1 MIRKQRLLLII
12 TLNKGVIN
20 MNTFKKIGLTA
31 LAGSLVATSAYA
43 GAVSVAGGAS
53 MGVKNNK
60 GNQGKSWTMG
70 NQLTFTGGGE
80 LDNGLNVSISFVLD
94 QGDNSEGATK
104 TSTAATAESP
114 FDSHSI
120 TVSSDS
126 MGTITMAG
134 EGASSAQTALDTTAA
149 GDIWD
154 NGFGISSPASSD
166 TASGMLLYTLPSVM
180 DNVSAQ
186 ASYSPSGAAKESST
200 AFGITYTGV
209 EGLSVSV
216 GTGELS
222 TTTANASGDAT
233 TMKASYAM
241 GSFTAA
247 FSNTE
252 VDLDGT
258 GSDDEVTSFKLSY
271 TVSDDLSISYGEET
285 HETSGSSIDEE
296 VDSLSASYTTGG
308 MTITAAQVNAS
319 GVDHAAGDK
328 ERWKLG
334 VSFAF

>member
-1 MIRKQRLLLII
+1 MDDL
-12 TLNKGVIN
+12 
-20 MNTFKKIGLTA
+20 
-31 LAGSLVATSAYA
+31 SA
-43 GAVSVAGGAS
+43 SV
-53 MGVKNNK
+53 
-60 GNQGKSWTMG
+60 
-70 NQLTFTGGGE
+70 
-80 LDNGLNVSISFVLD
+80 
-94 QGDNSEGATK
+94 
-104 TSTAATAESP
+104 
-114 FDSHSI
+114 
-120 TVSSDS
+120 
-126 MGTITMAG
+126 
-134 EGASSAQTALDTTAA
+134 
-149 GDIWD
+149 
-154 NGFGISSPASSD
+154 
-166 TASGMLLYTLPSVM
+166 
-180 DNVSAQ
+180 
-186 ASYSPSGAAKESST
+186 SYSPSGAAKESST
-200 AFGITYTGV
+200 AFGLTYTGV
-209 EGLSVSV
+209 EGLSASF

-285 HETSGSSIDEE
+285 HETSGQSIDEE

>member
-1 MIRKQRLLLII
+1 
-12 TLNKGVIN
+12 
-20 MNTFKKIGLTA
+20 
-31 LAGSLVATSAYA
+31 
-43 GAVSVAGGAS
+43 
-53 MGVKNNK
+53 
-60 GNQGKSWTMG
+60 MG

-94 QGDNSEGATK
+94 QGDNEHDVDTTGAN
-104 TSTAATAESP
+104 AP

-126 MGTITMAG
+126 LGSLNMAG
-134 EGASSAQTALDTTAA
+134 EGGSSAQSALDTTAA

-180 DNVSAQ
+180 DDLSAQ
-186 ASYSPSGAAKESST
+186 VSYSAGGTGKESST
-200 AFGITYTGV
+200 AIGLTYTGV
-209 EGLSVSV
+209 EGLSVSY

-222 TTTANASGDAT
+222 TKTANASGDAT

-247 FSNTE
+247 ISNTE
-252 VDLDGT
+252 VDYDGT
-258 GSDDEVTSFKLSY
+258 GNDDEVDSFKLSY
-271 TVSDDLSISYGEET
+271 TITDDLSITYGEET

-296 VDSLSASYTTGG
+296 VESISASYTTGG
-308 MTITAAQVNAS
+308 MTVTAAQIDAS
-319 GVDHAAGDK
+319 GVDHSAGDK

>member
-1 MIRKQRLLLII
+1 M
-12 TLNKGVIN
+12 
-20 MNTFKKIGLTA
+20 
-31 LAGSLVATSAYA
+31 GSV
-43 GAVSVAGGAS
+43 
-53 MGVKNNK
+53 
-60 GNQGKSWTMG
+60 
-70 NQLTFTGGGE
+70 
-80 LDNGLNVSISFVLD
+80 
-94 QGDNSEGATK
+94 
-104 TSTAATAESP
+104 
-114 FDSHSI
+114 
-120 TVSSDS
+120 
-126 MGTITMAG
+126 TMAG

-285 HETSGSSIDEE
+285 HETSGQSIDEE

>member
-1 MIRKQRLLLII
+1 M
-12 TLNKGVIN
+12 NK
-20 MNTFKKIGLTA
+20 FKKIGLTA
-31 LAGSLVATSAYA
+31 LAGSLVATTAYA
-43 GAVSVAGGAS
+43 GSVSVSGGAS
-53 MGVKNNK
+53 MGVKNNA
-60 GNQGKSWTMG
+60 GTDGGKSWTMG

-94 QGDNSEGATK
+94 QGDNEHDVDTTGAN
-104 TSTAATAESP
+104 AP

-126 MGTITMAG
+126 LGSLNMAG
-134 EGASSAQTALDTTAA
+134 EGGSSAQSALDTTAA

-180 DNVSAQ
+180 DELSAQ
-186 ASYSPSGAAKESST
+186 VSYSAGGAGKESST
-200 AFGITYTGV
+200 AIGLTYTGV
-209 EGLSVSV
+209 EGLSVSY

-222 TTTANASGDAT
+222 TKTANASGDAT

-247 FSNTE
+247 ISNTE
-252 VDLDGT
+252 VDYDGT
-258 GSDDEVTSFKLSY
+258 GNDDEVDSFKLSY
-271 TVSDDLSISYGEET
+271 TITDDLSITYGEET
-285 HETSGSSIDEE
+285 HETSGSAIDEE
-296 VDSLSASYTTGG
+296 VESISASYTTGG
-308 MTITAAQVNAS
+308 MTVTAAQIDAS
-319 GVDHAAGDK
+319 GVDHSAGDK

>member
-1 MIRKQRLLLII
+1 
-12 TLNKGVIN
+12 
-20 MNTFKKIGLTA
+20 
-31 LAGSLVATSAYA
+31 
-43 GAVSVAGGAS
+43 
-53 MGVKNNK
+53 MGVKNNA
-60 GNQGKSWTMG
+60 GTDGGKSWTMG

-94 QGDNSEGATK
+94 QGDDAPATN
-104 TSTAATAESP
+104 TTTTLDARGDTSP

-126 MGTITMAG
+126 LGSLNMAG
-134 EGASSAQTALDTTAA
+134 EGGSSAQSALDTTAA

-154 NGFGISSPASSD
+154 NGFGISSPAASD

-180 DNVSAQ
+180 DDLSAQ
-186 ASYSPSGAAKESST
+186 VSYSAGGTGKESST
-200 AFGITYTGV
+200 AIGLTYTGV
-209 EGLSVSV
+209 EGLSVSY

-222 TTTANASGDAT
+222 TKTANASGDAT

-247 FSNTE
+247 ISNTE
-252 VDLDGT
+252 VDYDGT
-258 GSDDEVTSFKLSY
+258 GNDDEVDSFKLSY
-271 TVSDDLSISYGEET
+271 TITDDLSISYGEET
-285 HETSGSSIDEE
+285 HETSGSPIDEE
-296 VDSLSASYTTGG
+296 VESISASYTTGG
-308 MTITAAQVNAS
+308 MTVTAAQIDAS
-319 GVDHAAGDK
+319 GVDHSAGDK